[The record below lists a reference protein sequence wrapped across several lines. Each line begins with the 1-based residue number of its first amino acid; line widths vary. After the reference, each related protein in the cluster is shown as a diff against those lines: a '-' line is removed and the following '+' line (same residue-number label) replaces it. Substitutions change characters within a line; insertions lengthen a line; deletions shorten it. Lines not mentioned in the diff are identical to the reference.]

1 MNSGINMQE
10 WLNGTVVAAKETIT
24 TMLRLDFTRL
34 ASTSKFAATDIA
46 GAYISLT
53 SESDSIQI
61 GLLANRKDCQT
72 LAKAMLGMEEEDEAL
87 SDMDVGDAIGEILNI
102 IAGVVKRQLNHKVQN
117 SIKLGLPKT
126 VQGQLKPCNLKEMKE
141 MNVLIGKIKANLLVI
156 KVL

>member
-34 ASTSKFAATDIA
+34 ASTSTFGVTDIA

-61 GLLANRKDCQT
+61 GLLADRKDCQT
-72 LAKAMLGMEEEDEAL
+72 LAKAMLGMEDDEAL
-87 SDMDVGDAIGEILNI
+87 SDVDVGDAIGEILNI

-117 SIKLGLPKT
+117 SIQLGLPKT

-141 MNVLIGKIKANLLVI
+141 MNVLIGNIKANLLII